1 MASGMQMNPRMRQ
14 QPPHDLGVHYG
25 HDRVVKPGDDQRL
38 LADQR
43 QGEQAGPH
51 GSRKQLMK
59 EQGAAWK
66 NVQDKAKAGQIA
78 AIVPDAE
85 KLAATAKE
93 IPALFPEGSLNAEK
107 SAAKPEIWQKR
118 AEFDAAAKNLETWS
132 VKLRDA
138 AKTGNADATQA
149 VVKDFGRQACGTCH
163 QPFRV
168 PPKQ

>member
-1 MASGMQMNPRMRQ
+1 MRT
-14 QPPHDLGVHYG
+14 GTM
-25 HDRVVKPGDDQRL
+25 RVVVGG
-38 LADQR
+38 LALVVAAGCASM
-43 QGEQAGPH
+43 GEKKLTTAEAIDA
-51 GSRKQLMK
+51 RKQLMK
-59 EQGAAWK
+59 DQGAAWK

-85 KLAATAKE
+85 KLASTSKE
-93 IPALFPEGSLNAEK
+93 ISKLFPEGSLDPAK
-107 SAAKPEIWQKR
+107 SSAKPEIWQKR

-132 VKLRDA
+132 VKLRDT
-138 AKTGNADATQA
+138 AKTGNADATNA

>member
-1 MASGMQMNPRMRQ
+1 MSTGMMRVAVGGLVLVVAAGCASMGGGKKLTAAEAI
-14 QPPHDLGVHYG
+14 D
-25 HDRVVKPGDDQRL
+25 
-38 LADQR
+38 A
-43 QGEQAGPH
+43 
-51 GSRKQLMK
+51 RKQLMK

-93 IPALFPEGSLNAEK
+93 IPALFPEGSLNPEK

-138 AKTGNADATQA
+138 AKTGSADATQA

>member
-1 MASGMQMNPRMRQ
+1 MRTRAMWVMVGGLAVVVAAGCASMSEKKLTAAEAI
-14 QPPHDLGVHYG
+14 D
-25 HDRVVKPGDDQRL
+25 
-38 LADQR
+38 A
-43 QGEQAGPH
+43 
-51 GSRKQLMK
+51 RKALMK

-85 KLAATAKE
+85 KLAQTSKE
-93 IPALFPEGSLNAEK
+93 IPKLFPEGSLDPAK

-118 AEFDAAAKNLETWS
+118 ADFDAAAKNLETWA

-138 AKTGNADATQA
+138 AKTGNTDATNA